1 MFCGV
6 CCCSPLYL
14 RAFLPSEGPASEARI
29 PAGAHVIAID
39 GQAVHDNMEM
49 LKQVLAGKTRATFVF
64 EIYGMN

>member
-1 MFCGV
+1 
-6 CCCSPLYL
+6 L

-64 EIYGMN
+64 EIDGMN